1 MDRTQV
7 CETRPIKGPYQDTR
21 FTVDIKALRGSDKLT
36 LKIGGSDK
44 YRVVTNFPHRVEGM
58 VIINSIVR
66 IRTIDKRVRGI

>member
-36 LKIGGSDK
+36 LKIG
-44 YRVVTNFPHRVEGM
+44 VV
-58 VIINSIVR
+58 IN
-66 IRTIDKRVRGI
+66 TG